1 MATAY
6 TQKQKYPRPPEPD
19 DGVHYPDADGLLPVR
34 TMYQFVPQAY
44 MQQAL
49 STWFAND
56 PTALVAS
63 NMFIYYAPGDGNAS
77 VAPDLYVIPHV
88 GNARRKSYF
97 LWLEEQVPTFIVEI
111 ASDSTYQNDLGFKR
125 RLYESWGVLEYWLYD
140 PTEEGHLE
148 PFLQGYRL
156 ASGSYEAIAVRLD
169 VESGQLRGASEV
181 LNLELHCARDRFR
194 FFDPASGRYL
204 LDLGE
209 SGQERLAA
217 EQARDQER
225 ATRLT
230 AEQAR
235 DQEQAGRLAA
245 EQARD
250 QEQAGRLAA
259 EQARDQERAARLEL
273 ERRLRE
279 RGIEPPTITS

>member
-6 TQKQKYPRPPEPD
+6 TQKQKYPRPPEPA
-19 DGVHYPDADGLLPVR
+19 DGVHYPDADGRLPVE
-34 TMYQFVPQAY
+34 TMYQFIPQAY

-56 PTALVAS
+56 PTVLVAG
-63 NMFIYYAPGDGNAS
+63 NMFIYYAPGDSSAV

-111 ASDSTYQNDLGFKR
+111 ASDGTYRNDLGFKR

-140 PTEEGHLE
+140 PTEERHLE

-156 ASGSYEAIAVRLD
+156 ARGSYTAIDVRRD
-169 VESGQLRGASEV
+169 AASEQLRGASAV
-181 LNLELHCARDRFR
+181 LHLELHCDRQRFR
-194 FFDPASGRYL
+194 FFDPAQGRYL
-204 LDLGE
+204 LDLAE

-217 EQARDQER
+217 ERARDREQ
-225 ATRLT
+225 AGRLA
-230 AEQAR
+230 AEQAL

-245 EQARD
+245 EQARN
-250 QEQAGRLAA
+250 
-259 EQARDQERAARLEL
+259 QERAARLEL
-273 ERRLRE
+273 ERLLRE
-279 RGIEPPTITS
+279 RGIDPPTITP